1 MIGDVS
7 VCNDVFPAT
16 RRRGGV
22 RHPRDHFDKPDSQQR
37 GGGGMI
43 VVNNII
49 ITTPPSRLSPPSLSP
64 PSPLSP
70 SWLSPLWS
78 THSHFH

>member
-1 MIGDVS
+1 MYQF
-7 VCNDVFPAT
+7 CNDVFPAT

-43 VVNNII
+43 VVNNI
-49 ITTPPSRLSPPSLSP
+49 TTTTIMSVTIMVNP
-64 PSPLSP
+64 
-70 SWLSPLWS
+70 
-78 THSHFH
+78 

>member
-1 MIGDVS
+1 MLVVIKRKLIVIIGDVS
-7 VCNDVFPAT
+7 VCNDVFPAA

-43 VVNNII
+43 VAYNITS
-49 ITTPPSRLSPPSLSP
+49 ITS
-64 PSPLSP
+64 
-70 SWLSPLWS
+70 
-78 THSHFH
+78 

>member
-1 MIGDVS
+1 MYQF
-7 VCNDVFPAT
+7 CNDVFPAT

-43 VVNNII
+43 VVNNI
-49 ITTPPSRLSPPSLSP
+49 TSPP
-64 PSPLSP
+64 SP

-78 THSHFH
+78 TVSNFH